1 MAKYRQEY
9 IFGLRAVI
17 EAIQQEKEIDKV
29 MLKQGIKG
37 ELFQTLFALMRER
50 GIPFQ

>member
-17 EAIQQEKEIDKV
+17 EAIQQEKEKL
-29 MLKQGIKG
+29 LKQHVQIK
-37 ELFQTLFALMRER
+37 EQQQEKD
-50 GIPFQ
+50 